1 MPRLHRTLSPESLSS
16 SVDSLNLFPRP
27 LTFSRTTAGQSSLVS
42 PTPLGRHAP
51 NVASPRD
58 SFRRKFVDSRPV
70 TRGKSPG
77 LKRHTRL
84 STAFRRPGRRVKESE
99 TSPGSPYQVLER
111 NPFSDRLGLARF
123 GGINRRSSVTSLS
136 TLRIPKSFR
145 PNISRGGSSI
155 YSRDTKGMSVLPSP
169 GLVSEFS
176 ASFHSLPE
184 LGPRRATTFD
194 ENIFKDLDWN
204 LQNINARHHVSPA
217 SVVETETCGGNV
229 LPQTPTFPHRQPA
242 PETPKIGTA
251 SSDTFGAR
259 IPVPNISIARSSDDV
274 FGASSKIEAMK
285 DVVVENGRVF
295 KRVRAMESKL
305 SNEDLAR
312 YGGRT
317 APGGVEWF

>member
-16 SVDSLNLFPRP
+16 SIDSLNLFPRP
-27 LTFSRTTAGQSSLVS
+27 LTFGRTIASQSSLVS
-42 PTPLGRHAP
+42 PTPLGRHAH
-51 NVASPRD
+51 NVASARD
-58 SFRRKFVDSRPV
+58 SFRRKLVDLRPV

-77 LKRHTRL
+77 SKRHTRM
-84 STAFRRPGRRVKESE
+84 STAFCRPSRLVKGSE
-99 TSPGSPYQVLER
+99 TSPSAQR
-111 NPFSDRLGLARF
+111 NPFGDRLGLARF
-123 GGINRRSSVTSLS
+123 GGTNRRSSIASLS

-145 PNISRGGSSI
+145 RNISRGGSSV

-176 ASFHSLPE
+176 ASLHSLPE
-184 LGPRRATTFD
+184 LGPRRATSFD
-194 ENIFKDLDWN
+194 ENIFKDLDWS
-204 LQNINARHHVSPA
+204 LQNLNVRHDVSPA
-217 SVVETETCGGNV
+217 SVVERKNCGANRF
-229 LPQTPTFPHRQPA
+229 PHTPTFPDRPPA
-242 PETPKIGTA
+242 PETPKIRTA

-259 IPVPNISIARSSDDV
+259 MPVPKISIARSSDDV
-274 FGASSKIEAMK
+274 FGASPRIEAMK

-317 APGGVEWF
+317 APGGAEWF